1 MQETNFRRDRY
12 NHERG
17 KRDFLVQ
24 GERENIRGGEGGLT
38 RSSHRKMEGFITP
51 IRFETEEEGGTF
63 LFVFRV
69 VLLFGGGG
77 ADCLGKH
84 AGGNKGH

>member
-12 NHERG
+12 NHEKG

-38 RSSHRKMEGFITP
+38 RSSHRKGGLHYP
-51 IRFETEEEGGTF
+51 NQIRDGTF

-69 VLLFGGGG
+69 VALVGGGG
-77 ADCLGKH
+77 ADCLGEH